1 MSALA
6 SSSITN
12 ATLNVARINFSD
24 GSTFASAN
32 PTVDGLAVLNP
43 ITTQIWGNL
52 TLDDIT
58 NQFEDRVIF
67 NERVDANADIFVAG
81 AVVLA
86 DPTGKLEFAVDGSLQ
101 TTAFNDVSEVITN
114 LAPTTSPYTI
124 ALPSYTNVQRIYFRQ
139 TSSITVILPSIP
151 ALPNGTTIIIANLGV
166 GNVTVDTTGGAD
178 IFQNTKGS
186 VASVVLTP
194 NTTTPVPPL
203 IVDPFM
209 LTFVY
214 VAGEDEWL
222 AY

>member
-1 MSALA
+1 MSL
-6 SSSITN
+6 SSSISN
-12 ATLNVARINFSD
+12 ASLNVAKITFSD
-24 GSTFASAN
+24 GTSVSSVN
-32 PTVDGLAVLNP
+32 PAISGLAVLNP
-43 ITTQIWGNL
+43 TTTQIWGNL
-52 TLDDIT
+52 TIDDIT

-67 NERVDANADIFVAG
+67 NERVDANNDIFVAG
-81 AVVLA
+81 SLVIV
-86 DPTGKLEFAVDGSLQ
+86 DPTGKLEFDIDGSIQ

-124 ALPSYTNVQRIYFRQ
+124 ALPSYKNVQRIYFRQ

-186 VASVVLTP
+186 VASVILPP

-214 VAGEDEWL
+214 VESEDEWL